1 MECNWK
7 KILLTKVNLLS
18 YALRIKSTLENLIK
32 MLADPSRP
40 TLLTIHNDRSEFVQQ
55 LGYNYIAF
63 YDYGEYYYFVCSR
76 ELHNRESGFFHI
88 FKMPLFHRITVLIL
102 YHRIHS
108 ITLCSHLSQRKWIEC
123 STC

>member
-7 KILLTKVNLLS
+7 KIPLTKVNLLS

-55 LGYNYIAF
+55 LGHNYIAF

-76 ELHNRESGFFHI
+76 ELHNRESLFFHI
-88 FKMPLFHRITVLIL
+88 FRSKITP
-102 YHRIHS
+102 
-108 ITLCSHLSQRKWIEC
+108 HLLQ
-123 STC
+123 TCISLVKIVVYSSSVKL